1 MHFGQQDL
9 KDLFIDEVAIKRKL
23 SFQNDNP
30 RKKVSYPLFNFQQKY
45 SGWINYERVSKN
57 KWRFGCLLRL
67 YGTIRYFVIFLIFIF
82 RDQNQIRTL

>member
-1 MHFGQQDL
+1 MEYQALVCSDLWTIGYAGKQLLFGHAEFYCTLKPMHFGQQDL

-45 SGWINYERVSKN
+45 FSVN
-57 KWRFGCLLRL
+57 
-67 YGTIRYFVIFLIFIF
+67 
-82 RDQNQIRTL
+82 

>member
-30 RKKVSYPLFNFQQKY
+30 RKKSFISPIQFPTK
-45 SGWINYERVSKN
+45 
-57 KWRFGCLLRL
+57 
-67 YGTIRYFVIFLIFIF
+67 IFLGELIMNGFLKINDVLDAYYAYMAPF
-82 RDQNQIRTL
+82 DIL

>member
-1 MHFGQQDL
+1 MNNWICRKTIVIWTREFYCTLKPMHFGQQDL

-45 SGWINYERVSKN
+45 FSVN
-57 KWRFGCLLRL
+57 
-67 YGTIRYFVIFLIFIF
+67 
-82 RDQNQIRTL
+82 

>member
-30 RKKVSYPLFNFQQKY
+30 RKKVPYPLFNFQQKY
-45 SGWINYERVSKN
+45 FSVN
-57 KWRFGCLLRL
+57 
-67 YGTIRYFVIFLIFIF
+67 
-82 RDQNQIRTL
+82 

>member
-30 RKKVSYPLFNFQQKY
+30 HKKSFISPIQFPTKTFLGELIMNGFLKINDVLDAYYAYIAPFN
-45 SGWINYERVSKN
+45 I
-57 KWRFGCLLRL
+57 L
-67 YGTIRYFVIFLIFIF
+67 
-82 RDQNQIRTL
+82 